1 MEAKIIGFPDDRS
14 TASSDFLSNAEAKEL
29 DRIIADER
37 VVGFA
42 LIGPDGEEI
51 AVDGLWADVSPAI
64 FANVLR
70 LAQRI
75 GSELGEDQGDPVIF
89 VETRQYEIAA
99 VTLTKSKAVIIRS
112 RNTAKRSLS
121 DVG

>member
-14 TASSDFLSNAEAKEL
+14 TPVDAFLSEAETNEL
-29 DRIIADER
+29 DRILSDQR

-42 LIGPDGEEI
+42 LIGPDGAEL
-51 AVDGLWADVSPAI
+51 AVNGLWSDVSAAI

-75 GSELGEDQGDPVIF
+75 GSELGEDQGDPVVF
-89 VETRQYEIAA
+89 VETREYEIAA
-99 VTLTKSKAVIIRS
+99 VTLSRSKAVIIRS
-112 RNTAKRSLS
+112 RSRSKRGLS
-121 DVG
+121 DVS